1 MARNCGNLGEKGR
14 KQFLPEAWK
23 IPIIML
29 AEGVNMATDAPP
41 PPPPY
46 PQTIPALC
54 TVPDRGREAGN
65 SVCQGKSRDDGVFTL
80 RSKTRVRG
88 PQS

>member
-1 MARNCGNLGEKGR
+1 MARNCGNLAEKGR

-41 PPPPY
+41 PLPPP
-46 PQTIPALC
+46 P
-54 TVPDRGREAGN
+54 
-65 SVCQGKSRDDGVFTL
+65 TL
-80 RSKTRVRG
+80 RLSQPSVLYQTGGGRREIVFAKES
-88 PQS
+88 QEMMEFLH